1 MDTIRKHS
9 KKRDAIL
16 NCLRETDAHPSA
28 EWVYSRLKPQIPD
41 LSLGTVYRNL
51 ALFKETGEA
60 ISLGTVMGL
69 ERFDGRTD
77 PHIHF
82 VCTRC
87 GRILDLPG
95 IQVPPCLTE
104 QAGKILGAPVE
115 VTRLTFYGACAQRA
129 ANRAAEEK
137 LQNLSYDQKDPI

>member
-87 GRILDLPG
+87 GRGGNKADLLRRLCPACRKPGGGKEIAKFILRPKR
-95 IQVPPCLTE
+95 P
-104 QAGKILGAPVE
+104 
-115 VTRLTFYGACAQRA
+115 
-129 ANRAAEEK
+129 
-137 LQNLSYDQKDPI
+137 NLSIIRRKRI

>member
-28 EWVYSRLKPQIPD
+28 EWVYSRLKPQIQD

-51 ALFKETGEA
+51 ALFKGTGEA

-69 ERFDGRTD
+69 NALTG
-77 PHIHF
+77 
-82 VCTRC
+82 
-87 GRILDLPG
+87 GRIPISILYAPAAAAYW
-95 IQVPPCLTE
+95 ICRVSRCPP
-104 QAGKILGAPVE
+104 A
-115 VTRLTFYGACAQRA
+115 
-129 ANRAAEEK
+129 
-137 LQNLSYDQKDPI
+137 

>member
-87 GRILDLPG
+87 GRSLPSRRRMETPKLAAFSP
-95 IQVPPCLTE
+95 VPPMAC
-104 QAGKILGAPVE
+104 GPGC
-115 VTRLTFYGACAQRA
+115 RLA
-129 ANRAAEEK
+129 
-137 LQNLSYDQKDPI
+137 

>member
-104 QAGKILGAPVE
+104 QAESEPVCKSEPAPHCPWQPGFDRHRSPQRHPPQPERLE
-115 VTRLTFYGACAQRA
+115 VKRGL
-129 ANRAAEEK
+129 
-137 LQNLSYDQKDPI
+137 